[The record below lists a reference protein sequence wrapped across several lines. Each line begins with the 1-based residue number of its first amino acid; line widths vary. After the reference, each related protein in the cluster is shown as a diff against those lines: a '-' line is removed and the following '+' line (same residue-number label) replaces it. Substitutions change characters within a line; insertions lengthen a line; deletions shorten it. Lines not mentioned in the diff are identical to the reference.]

1 MGRPK
6 KTTADDVVA
15 MSIRLPTP
23 VRDQI
28 IERATIN
35 RRSLNQEVVW
45 LLEKAL
51 QTLDSEP
58 ESGDSPPS
66 D

>member
-6 KTTADDVVA
+6 KTTPNDVVA
-15 MSIRLPTP
+15 LSIRLPIP

-28 IERATIN
+28 LKRAALN

-51 QTLDSEP
+51 QSLASEP
-58 ESGDSPPS
+58 ESKDPPPP